1 MTAEIVHDDDVA
13 GAEGWRQELF
23 DIGAKAGA
31 VDRPID
37 DARRGDAVV
46 AQRRQKGQRAPPAVR
61 HLGDEPRAA
70 AAAPVPA
77 GHVGLGPGL
86 VDKHQAP
93 GVKPALMRLPP
104 GSAAGDVGAI
114 LLAGVQNFF

>member
-1 MTAEIVHDDDVA
+1 MTTTSPGLKGGH
-13 GAEGWRQELF
+13 QKLL

-31 VDRPID
+31 VDRPVD
-37 DARRGDAVV
+37 DAGSGDAVV
-46 AQRRQKGQRAPPAVR
+46 AQRRQKGQGAPAAVR

-86 VDKHQAP
+86 VDEHQAL
-93 GVKPALMRLPP
+93 GVKPALMHLPAGAP
-104 GSAAGDVGAI
+104 TGDVGAV
-114 LLAGVQNFF
+114 LLAGVQAFF